1 MGCFEI
7 ARFEFGVFLR
17 LDCAI
22 EIFGSVFDLFKF
34 TLAVRDFTKVYISYV
49 FGFIKV
55 LVVFEPFVDR
65 GASAQLVY

>member
-7 ARFEFGVFLR
+7 EFKFRVFLR

-34 TLAVRDFTKVYISYV
+34 TLAVVILLKFILAVL
-49 FGFIKV
+49 GFIKV
-55 LVVFEPFVDR
+55 LVVFEPLVDC
-65 GASAQLVY
+65 GASA